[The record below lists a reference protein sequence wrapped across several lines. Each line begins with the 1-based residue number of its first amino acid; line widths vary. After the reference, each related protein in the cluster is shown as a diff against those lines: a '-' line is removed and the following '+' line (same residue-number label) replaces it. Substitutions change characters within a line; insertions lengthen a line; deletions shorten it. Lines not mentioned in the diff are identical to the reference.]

1 MVEESPPLIEDTMTI
16 DGLKIGYCKYG
27 HGPKLVLCICG
38 AVGSYKKDWPVSVLK
53 HFDPDFVTIIC
64 IDPPGY
70 GTSRPPD
77 RVQEVN
83 RCKKDAAFCLKL
95 MENLK
100 LTPFTV
106 IGWSEGGR
114 TAMHVAA
121 QGGPETIPPRTVLRL
136 AKQHRENVTIGL
148 TKDQGDYVPRT
159 PHGHARSLRSELVYD
174 FCGGRFPC
182 DYVLPKITVPSLIM
196 NGGQDRFCA
205 DPKTCFLSVLKN
217 ARLEVHAQGG
227 HDFYIKYPK
236 WFSENVQKFLRED

>member
-1 MVEESPPLIEDTMTI
+1 MVEQSPPLVEDTMTI
-16 DGLKIGYCKYG
+16 DGHKIGYCKYG
-27 HGPKLVLCICG
+27 NGPKLVLCICG

-121 QGGPETIPPRTVLRL
+121 QGGPETVNKMVLL
-136 AKQHRENVTIGL
+136 ASGSRVTKLGAAAFYGMRNTDHWLPTARAPYLAHYSEDYLRVQWAGL
-148 TKDQGDYVPRT
+148 CEVVQQYV
-159 PHGHARSLRSELVYD
+159 
-174 FCGGRFPC
+174 
-182 DYVLPKITVPSLIM
+182 I
-196 NGGQDRFCA
+196 
-205 DPKTCFLSVLKN
+205 
-217 ARLEVHAQGG
+217 
-227 HDFYIKYPK
+227 
-236 WFSENVQKFLRED
+236 